1 MKVSAGAGTTLAA
14 GHELRFVGE
23 STMGGM
29 IHRFPGFH
37 VFAFATAILAA
48 PTRLP
53 AQTGAASERR
63 PNIVFIL
70 ADDLGYGDLGCYGQK
85 RIKTPNIDRLA
96 AEGRRFAQCYA
107 GSTVCAPSRC
117 SLMTG
122 LHTGHT
128 RVRGN
133 DLIPLRP
140 DDVTVAELLKQSG
153 YATGIFGKWGLGE
166 PHTTG
171 IPNRQGFDEFFGFL
185 NQGHAHN
192 YYPDYLWRN
201 EQEVPLK
208 GNVAKN
214 GISSERVQYA
224 PDLFT
229 REALGF
235 IDRHKEEPFFLFFTP
250 TLPHANNE
258 RGRAEGNGMEV
269 PSDAPYSDER
279 WPQVEKNHA
288 AMITRLDDDVGKL
301 LARLREL
308 DLERNTIV
316 YFSSD
321 NGPHKEGGADPAY
334 FQSAGPLRGFKR
346 AMYEGGI
353 RVPMIVRWP
362 GKIPASTVSDAVWA
376 FWDVLPTLAA
386 LAGHLPPAGVDG
398 IDISAALFDTPQR
411 RHDFLYWEFHEGGF
425 KQAVRV
431 DDWKAVRLV
440 RDKPIQLY
448 DLKSDI
454 GERHDVARDHP
465 DVVTKIEA
473 YLKNART
480 EVGQ

>member
-1 MKVSAGAGTTLAA
+1 M
-14 GHELRFVGE
+14 
-23 STMGGM
+23 
-29 IHRFPGFH
+29 
-37 VFAFATAILAA
+37 
-48 PTRLP
+48 
-53 AQTGAASERR
+53 
-63 PNIVFIL
+63 
-70 ADDLGYGDLGCYGQK
+70 D
-85 RIKTPNIDRLA
+85 
-96 AEGRRFAQCYA
+96 
-107 GSTVCAPSRC
+107 
-117 SLMTG
+117 
-122 LHTGHT
+122 
-128 RVRGN
+128 
-133 DLIPLRP
+133 
-140 DDVTVAELLKQSG
+140 
-153 YATGIFGKWGLGE
+153 
-166 PHTTG
+166 
-171 IPNRQGFDEFFGFL
+171 RQGFDEFFGFL

-201 EQEVPLK
+201 EQEFALK

-214 GISSERVQYA
+214 GISSERAQYA

-235 IDRHKEEPFFLFFTP
+235 IDRHKAEPFFLFFTP

-269 PSDAPYSDER
+269 PSDAPYSNEP

-288 AMITRLDDDVGKL
+288 AMITRLDGDVGKL

-316 YFSSD
+316 FFSSD
-321 NGPHKEGGADPAY
+321 NGPHKEGGADPFF

-346 AMYEGGI
+346 AMYDGGI

-362 GKIPASTVSDAVWA
+362 GKIPAGTVSDAVWA

-386 LAGHLPPAGVDG
+386 LAGHSPPAGVDG
-398 IDISAALFDTPQR
+398 IDISAALLNTPQP

-431 DDWKAVRLV
+431 DDWKAVQLV
-440 RDKPIQLY
+440 RDKPLQLF

-454 GERHDVARDHP
+454 GERHDVASDHP
-465 DVVTKIEA
+465 DIVAKIEA